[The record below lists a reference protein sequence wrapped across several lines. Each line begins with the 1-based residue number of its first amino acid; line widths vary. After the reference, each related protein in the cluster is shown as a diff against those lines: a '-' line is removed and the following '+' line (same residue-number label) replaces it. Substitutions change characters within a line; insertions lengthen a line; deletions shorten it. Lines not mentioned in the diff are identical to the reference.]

1 MDKFHCKAAYDLE
14 NRIPSTDSATSLADF
29 FKVFGDPTRLRI
41 LTLLQDAELCVHD
54 IAKLLDME
62 QSAIS
67 HQLRV
72 LRQSKLVKVRKEGK
86 SSHYSLADY
95 HVSGI
100 LGMGNEHI
108 GEAWH

>member
-1 MDKFHCKAAYDLE
+1 MDKFHCKAAYELE
-14 NRIPSTDSATSLADF
+14 NKTPSIDDTTPLADF

-41 LTLLQDAELCVHD
+41 MILLQSAELCVHD
-54 IAKLLDME
+54 IAKLLEME

-72 LRQSKLVKVRKEGK
+72 LRQAKLVTVRKEGK
-86 SSHYSLADY
+86 ISHYSLADH

-100 LGMGNEHI
+100 LEMGHDHI
-108 GEAWH
+108 SEG